1 MVVRPYLFA
10 AARNYVAKMQLTKP
24 RRNQFSL
31 SKDLWQY
38 HLTKGMSCAIV
49 KKRKRPSSFGRL
61 HDFLCKAANSL
72 SDWGGFIFTQL
83 HFQVREQ
90 AQNQKCQTNGQRNDF
105 VLRHPRASLVNY
117 FRQNQ
122 I

>member
-1 MVVRPYLFA
+1 MGLCY
-10 AARNYVAKMQLTKP
+10 
-24 RRNQFSL
+24 S
-31 SKDLWQY
+31 
-38 HLTKGMSCAIV
+38 
-49 KKRKRPSSFGRL
+49 KKRGNAQVPLVVSTI
-61 HDFLCKAANSL
+61 FLCKAANSL